1 MAPTKAV
8 KNPTEQKGLRDCHV
22 RDSIARVRHLAWL
35 ENEIKNNRQVNETQA
50 ADQLEYYQS
59 LEAYY
64 KGISFPTISAVGDHA
79 ATIHFEPNAETAA
92 QITRDKVY
100 LLDAGAQYLDGT
112 TDVTRTHT
120 FGTPTAEEKKAY
132 TLVLQG
138 KY

>member
-1 MAPTKAV
+1 M
-8 KNPTEQKGLRDCHV
+8 
-22 RDSIARVRHLAWL
+22 AWL
-35 ENEIKNNRQVNETQA
+35 ENEINNNRQVNETQA
-50 ADQLEYYQS
+50 ADQ
-59 LEAYY
+59 AYY
-64 KGISFPTISAVGDHA
+64 KGISFFTISAVGDHA

-138 KY
+138 KH